1 MKKDKLIYIVDDDD
15 SVRSSLKMLMDSYD
29 YSTMSFSSANE
40 FLNHDLTTKKAT
52 CLVLDVKMPGLSG
65 MDLQKELNKRNIHIP
80 IIFISGHGDIP
91 MSVEA
96 MKRGAATFLTKPF
109 DDDLLL
115 QAIGE
120 SLDRDLERKS
130 VETELEEI
138 NRKFDDLSPRET
150 EVLRHLIG
158 GKLNKQVAS
167 QLKISERTVKAHRKQ
182 ILTKLQVKSM
192 AELVRLTEKL
202 GIEPQI

>member
-29 YSTMSFSSANE
+29 YSTMSFSSADE

-120 SLDRDLERKS
+120 SLDKDLERKS

>member
-29 YSTMSFSSANE
+29 YSTISFSSADE

-120 SLDRDLERKS
+120 SLDKDLERKS